1 MINIREVAVVF
12 VSLYFDESSK
22 CPILG
27 GLAERLVLDPADT
40 IPSAK
45 DVVLVVDDEPAL
57 RDAVAYSLRREGY
70 EVVVA
75 QDGPAAISAARLHR
89 PDLIL
94 LDIMLP
100 GMDGFEVC
108 REIRAESNV
117 PIVMLS
123 AKGETV
129 DRVIGLEIGADD
141 YLTKPFAMREL
152 MARVRANLRRTR
164 MSADPVTPASQPDAN
179 KGPMVIVAGDLE
191 IDWSRRRAALQ
202 GQALSLKP
210 KEFDLL
216 YYLARFPGLVLSR
229 DALLREVWGY
239 DYPVDTR
246 TVDVHIRWLRQK
258 LEQDP
263 ANPKRIE
270 TVRGYGYRFIAE
282 PAV

>member
-1 MINIREVAVVF
+1 MPDAGRNAEQPLPET
-12 VSLYFDESSK
+12 SDSS
-22 CPILG
+22 PNL
-27 GLAERLVLDPADT
+27 
-40 IPSAK
+40 K
-45 DVVLVVDDEPAL
+45 DVILVVDDEPAL
-57 RDAVAYSLRREGY
+57 RDAVAYSLRRDGY

-75 QDGPAAISAARLHR
+75 QDGPAAIAAARLHR

-108 REIRAESNV
+108 REIRAESTV

-123 AKGETV
+123 ARGETV

-152 MARVRANLRRTR
+152 LARVRANLRRTR
-164 MSADPVTPASQPDAN
+164 MALESVSAQAPPPETS
-179 KGPMVIVAGDLE
+179 KGPMQIVAGDLA
-191 IDWSRRRAALQ
+191 IDWSRRRAMLG
-202 GQALSLKP
+202 GQEIVLKP

-258 LEQDP
+258 LEPDP

-270 TVRGYGYRFIAE
+270 TVRGYGYRFVAE
-282 PAV
+282 PAD